1 MYSVRGLR
9 NQWPRTVMGRGTAL
23 ATSLVGTSW
32 RDGRSKRGQSG
43 MEKVS
48 ECWQEGISQNET
60 PYKDTCS
67 HLLVTTHKDILPY
80 VTGCR

>member
-1 MYSVRGLR
+1 
-9 NQWPRTVMGRGTAL
+9 MGRGTAL

-48 ECWQEGISQNET
+48 ECWQEGISQKET

-67 HLLVTTHKDILPY
+67 HTH
-80 VTGCR
+80 R